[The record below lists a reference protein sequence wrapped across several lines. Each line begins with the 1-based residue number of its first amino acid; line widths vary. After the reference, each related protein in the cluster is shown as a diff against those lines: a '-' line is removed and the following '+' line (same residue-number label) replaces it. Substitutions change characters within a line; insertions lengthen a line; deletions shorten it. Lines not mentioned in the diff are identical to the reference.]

1 MQILYVPKDAT
12 KSVIYVGG
20 VGGGWDSKA
29 RELYSKLASK
39 LASNGINSLRITPS
53 PFNRA

>member
-1 MQILYVPKDAT
+1 MPKDAT
-12 KSVIYVGG
+12 KAVIYVGG
-20 VGGGWDSKA
+20 VGGGWDSPA

>member
-1 MQILYVPKDAT
+1 MPKDAT

-20 VGGGWDSKA
+20 VDGGWDSKA